1 MVSVHGGP
9 RWTRGAGNRL
19 AAAALGP
26 PARRQGRVYG
36 PGQTLGLLGLPQ
48 RVYHGLWGSAPFQR
62 VYDSPLNQY
71 ESLLLIPEWYLST
84 AALVGLA
91 ALGIAWRPLL
101 WALPLAGLSL
111 GIALVQGALSAAR
124 AMSTSVSASRRA
136 GPRRALFI
144 ASLHLLQPMARL
156 SGRIG
161 TGVSPSPPH
170 PLPAARHPL
179 QPMARLSGR
188 IGMGLS
194 PWRLHAPAGVAVP
207 RGRSAS
213 YWSGRWLGSSER
225 LAALQAFLLERAAS
239 IVLPGESA
247 GSTID

>member
-101 WALPLAGLSL
+101 WALPLAGRV
-111 GIALVQGALSAAR
+111 G
-124 AMSTSVSASRRA
+124 STA
-136 GPRRALFI
+136 
-144 ASLHLLQPMARL
+144 
-156 SGRIG
+156 
-161 TGVSPSPPH
+161 
-170 PLPAARHPL
+170 
-179 QPMARLSGR
+179 
-188 IGMGLS
+188 
-194 PWRLHAPAGVAVP
+194 
-207 RGRSAS
+207 RGRPS
-213 YWSGRWLGSSER
+213 GSSGFR
-225 LAALQAFLLERAAS
+225 S
-239 IVLPGESA
+239 
-247 GSTID
+247 GSTTACGGARRSSACTIHRSINIDRKSTRLNSSHI